1 MFASRAR
8 WQRSALLFAGGA
20 LAAFVANLS
29 FTIWATIRPG
39 SNIRGGVGVL
49 SEETTCTRAKTIN
62 TAVHVM
68 INVLSTV
75 LLAGSNY
82 CMQCL
87 SAPTRRQIDEAH
99 RVGRWVDVGVQS
111 VRNLV
116 FAVSG
121 RNALLWVLLSLSSL
135 PLHLFYNSAIFT
147 SLSTNEYN
155 ITVVPSTF
163 LSEPNRAS
171 LPTYLLTPH
180 LTHLYDAIHTGVLHR
195 LDLQLCVDTYS
206 TNFQSSHGDLLIVT
220 SAPTTANH
228 HANENIT
235 SASSYPATYALDS
248 LGCGIR
254 QAYQWMCSQAG
265 DAGTVCAAPCED
277 SVGKY
282 QADPASWTPL
292 GVQEV
297 GACYA
302 LPTPE
307 RCKLLFSPMLCWI
320 VTALN
325 LVKAGLMVATAFWGG
340 GRGRT
345 VTGEKQKAEGGGEYG
360 MVPGGGGPGLEEKR
374 AGQDRLILTVG
385 DAVASF
391 MEHPDEATVDMCLTS
406 KQDVIKST
414 GFWSKEPRKISSW
427 RRSKFAAA
435 SPTRWMVCVLLY
447 IVALIACIFLY
458 GLGVNSIG
466 GDKSFSSLMA
476 LGLAPVSS
484 KTLMQVFDLRGGDD
498 NLLSNVVIA
507 NSPQAILSMLYFTY
521 NGLFTSISLA
531 TEWDSYATHRKGLRV
546 SSKPIPHQRSTYF
559 LQLPYRYS
567 LPLLVTSGLL
577 HWLISQSIFLV
588 FVEIYRDSVESI
600 TSVTNTTR
608 PVDNFTTCGWS
619 PVGVITVIAI
629 GFTMVIFLLGS
640 GTRRLSSTMP
650 VAGSCSAAIAAAC
663 HPPPLSMSS
672 TSFEGGIVSAEKLM
686 WGETSGGMDVGGKYP
701 DEGDQASVRG
711 GWDGNGMGESGM
723 GSGMGIEMVGSM
735 VGLVGG
741 DGQGERERGH
751 CSFSAGEV
759 GVPRRGVWYS

>member
-20 LAAFVANLS
+20 LAAFIANLS
-29 FTIWATIRPG
+29 FTIWATTRPG

-62 TAVHVM
+62 TAVHVA

-163 LSEPNRAS
+163 LEPNRAT

-180 LTHLYDAIHTGVLHR
+180 LTNLYDAIHTGVLHR

-235 SASSYPATYALDS
+235 SASSYPATYALDN

-282 QADPASWTPL
+282 RADPASWTPL

-325 LVKAGLMVATAFWGG
+325 LVKAGLMVATAFWG
-340 GRGRT
+340 
-345 VTGEKQKAEGGGEYG
+345 
-360 MVPGGGGPGLEEKR
+360 

-391 MEHPDEATVDMCLTS
+391 MEHPDEATVDMCLAS

-629 GFTMVIFLLGS
+629 GFAMVILLLGS

-672 TSFEGGIVSAEKLM
+672 TSFEGGM
-686 WGETSGGMDVGGKYP
+686 
-701 DEGDQASVRG
+701 
-711 GWDGNGMGESGM
+711 
-723 GSGMGIEMVGSM
+723 
-735 VGLVGG
+735 
-741 DGQGERERGH
+741 RGH